1 MLQMIVCN
9 IFHTPAT
16 SVSGIRVAILH
27 TVKTGNFAVG
37 EVISPSAKK
46 IFGADG

>member
-1 MLQMIVCN
+1 MMEECR
-9 IFHTPAT
+9 
-16 SVSGIRVAILH
+16 SERG

-37 EVISPSAKK
+37 EVISPWAKK